1 MTSKHLTRRTF
12 LMGSLTLAAA
22 GATSNEL
29 KDAPARAPRI
39 ISPNEKLNIAAIGA
53 GGRGNAILRGT
64 VRDTENCVALCDVDW
79 ERAAGAFQQFPE
91 ARKYK
96 DYREMLDK
104 EANNIDAVTI
114 GTPDHMHAHQAL
126 AAMELGKHVYVE
138 KPLTHNIFEARTLLE
153 AARRYNVQ
161 TQMGN
166 QGHSGDGVRE
176 MCEIVWSGIA
186 GDITEVH
193 IWTNRPVWPQGIP
206 EPLPA
211 QPVPE
216 TLDWDLWIGCAPMRP
231 YNPDYAPFKWRGW
244 WDFGA
249 GALGD
254 MGCHIMDPAFWA
266 LDLSNPISVECI
278 YQKDK
283 NDQTAPSQS
292 IVKYEFPER
301 FNTFARRLMCP
312 VSVYWY
318 EGGLLPTRPAEVPLD
333 EQLGEGNN
341 GSLFI
346 GTREILTTGTYGGGT
361 RVLPAKRHEELEEF
375 LSEIPETIERVPVS
389 HQENWVQACKG
400 EGTPV
405 SDFEYSVPL
414 TETVLLGNLAM
425 RSGQKVY
432 WDAANMQVTNEIP
445 GVEEY
450 VRRTYR
456 RGWDLV

>member
-1 MTSKHLTRRTF
+1 MKGKQFTRRTF
-12 LMGSLTLAAA
+12 LMGSLAVTA
-22 GATSNEL
+22 GCTTSGGVKPKL
-29 KDAPARAPRI
+29 VRAPRKV
-39 ISPNEKLNIAAIGA
+39 SPNEKLNIAGVGV
-53 GGRGNAILRGT
+53 GGRGNADIRES

-79 ERAAGAFQQFPE
+79 DRASGTFQQFPN
-91 ARKYK
+91 ATKYK
-96 DYREMLDK
+96 DYRVMLEK
-104 EANNIDAVTI
+104 EYHNIDAVTI
-114 GTPDHMHAHQAL
+114 ATSDHMHAHIAL

-138 KPLTHNIFEARTLLE
+138 KPLTHNVYEARKLLE
-153 AARRYNVQ
+153 ASRRYNVQ

-186 GDITEVH
+186 GDIKEVH
-193 IWTNRPVWPQGIP
+193 IWTNRPIWPQGIA

-211 QPVPE
+211 RPVPE
-216 TLDWDLWIGCAPMRP
+216 TLDWNLWIGCAPMRP
-231 YNPDYAPFKWRGW
+231 YNPEYAPFKWRGW

-283 NDQTAPSQS
+283 NDQTAPTQS

-301 FNTFARRLMCP
+301 FNTFAQKLMAP

-318 EGGLLPTRPAEVPLD
+318 EGELLPERPEGVPAD
-333 EQLGEGNN
+333 EQLGEGDN

-346 GTREILTTGTYGGGT
+346 GTREVLTTGTYGGGT
-361 RVLPAKRHEELEEF
+361 RVVPAKRNEELKDF
-375 LSEIPETIERVPVS
+375 LASIPKTLERIPVGHHES
-389 HQENWVQACKG
+389 WVRACKG
-400 EGTPV
+400 EGTPA
-405 SDFEYSVPL
+405 SNFEYSVPL

-432 WDAANMQVTNEIP
+432 WDAANMKVTNDIP
-445 GVEEY
+445 GVEKY
-450 VRRTYR
+450 VHRDYR
-456 RGWDLV
+456 RGWNLV